1 MESVWWV
8 FKSLVEKNLVYRGY
22 KVMPFSTA
30 CATPLSNFEA
40 GLNYKDV
47 QDPAVVVA
55 FPLKD
60 DPEVSVLW
68 HRCCPCWS
76 DDGAFVARRCIANS
90 SFSLKAV
97 HKLFWAP
104 FRQQNLE
111 PSQTNGRFFSPILSF
126 FAPAFVHNSRSSS
139 LHVH

>member
-8 FKSLVEKNLVYRGY
+8 FKTLADKNLVYRGY

-60 DPEVSVLW
+60 DPEVQLT
-68 HRCCPCWS
+68 
-76 DDGAFVARRCIANS
+76 
-90 SFSLKAV
+90 KT
-97 HKLFWAP
+97 
-104 FRQQNLE
+104 LE
-111 PSQTNGRFFSPILSF
+111 RVFFSYFQTYTALDCVFFESGGGSVSFVLS
-126 FAPAFVHNSRSSS
+126 
-139 LHVH
+139 

>member
-1 MESVWWV
+1 MLVTPSPLQDPWFMESVWWV

-60 DPEVSVLW
+60 DPEVGLVCVA
-68 HRCCPCWS
+68 RCCLWSS
-76 DDGAFVARRCIANS
+76 DDGACLARFEVSVCAEGMITIFRP
-90 SFSLKAV
+90 
-97 HKLFWAP
+97 LFTQ
-104 FRQQNLE
+104 RN
-111 PSQTNGRFFSPILSF
+111 I
-126 FAPAFVHNSRSSS
+126 
-139 LHVH
+139 

>member
-1 MESVWWV
+1 MLKPTPINPKNDPDKPYTLRQDPWFMESVWWV
-8 FKSLVEKNLVYRGY
+8 FKTLVEKNLVYRGY

-60 DPEVSVLW
+60 DPEV
-68 HRCCPCWS
+68 
-76 DDGAFVARRCIANS
+76 
-90 SFSLKAV
+90 K
-97 HKLFWAP
+97 
-104 FRQQNLE
+104 
-111 PSQTNGRFFSPILSF
+111 
-126 FAPAFVHNSRSSS
+126 
-139 LHVH
+139 

>member
-8 FKSLVEKNLVYRGY
+8 FKTLVEKNLVYRGY

-47 QDPAVVVA
+47 KDPAVVVA

-60 DPEVSVLW
+60 DPEVRMEIREDAL
-68 HRCCPCWS
+68 
-76 DDGAFVARRCIANS
+76 
-90 SFSLKAV
+90 SFSVVVSAV
-97 HKLFWAP
+97 GS
-104 FRQQNLE
+104 
-111 PSQTNGRFFSPILSF
+111 PS
-126 FAPAFVHNSRSSS
+126 
-139 LHVH
+139 

>member
-8 FKSLVEKNLVYRGY
+8 FKTLVEKNLVYRGY

-60 DPEVSVLW
+60 DPEVCAHDVRFHNIYAPSIGLSSCVRRWNLFCLILFSFVSVSRVVLEAQ
-68 HRCCPCWS
+68 PCTA
-76 DDGAFVARRCIANS
+76 GS
-90 SFSLKAV
+90 SPV
-97 HKLFWAP
+97 
-104 FRQQNLE
+104 
-111 PSQTNGRFFSPILSF
+111 
-126 FAPAFVHNSRSSS
+126 
-139 LHVH
+139 